1 MFPSLIYD
9 GTTFRE
15 ESAVLFSSFE
25 LRESVIS
32 ELKFHSGRIMSRGE
46 SEGVSEWVTYYIWRQ
61 LVGGGGRHI
70 AGSVSYEGGMM
81 ANGFI

>member
-1 MFPSLIYD
+1 MKPSGVLSRHGEGYRSSSSREEKLGFMFPSLIYD

-46 SEGVSEWVTYYIWRQ
+46 SEGVSE
-61 LVGGGGRHI
+61 
-70 AGSVSYEGGMM
+70 
-81 ANGFI
+81 